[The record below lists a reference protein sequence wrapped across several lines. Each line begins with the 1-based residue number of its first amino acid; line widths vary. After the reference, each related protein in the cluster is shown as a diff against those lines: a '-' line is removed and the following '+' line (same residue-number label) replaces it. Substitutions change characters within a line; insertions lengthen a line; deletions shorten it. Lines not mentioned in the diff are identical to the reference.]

1 MSNDLMRD
9 RYAWFA
15 KEILD
20 LDVRKVDGFV
30 FGTVWFGDY
39 GAITEGNYYVAM
51 YDTVIELEWFLHY
64 AMEWI
69 KETLSSKYK
78 LNIESYY
85 IYGEPHSFRVVLS
98 HVDRN
103 VVSGEGAADS
113 EVDAMVIAA
122 EGIFV

>member
-39 GAITEGNYYVAM
+39 GTITEGNYYVAM

-85 IYGEPHSFRVVLS
+85 NHGEPHSFCVVLS
-98 HVDRN
+98 NVDHPS
-103 VVSGEGAADS
+103 VTGDGVADS